1 MQRPLNRALAGAAA
15 LAVALTLASTAEA
28 QVGLTSNTATV
39 TLNATK
45 LSTLTVTPSTG
56 TASIASITDNSAANV
71 FSAVSLQTDWNLTAG
86 TSVRLVGWFATP
98 ASALA
103 NGAAVI
109 PSANVE
115 GGINGGGWTPFTGA
129 AVGGVGVAGGSLQ
142 LFSQAVAAATY
153 LGTRTD
159 NLNLRLN
166 LVGFPATSAGLYTGT
181 LNVMAVV
188 Q

>member
-1 MQRPLNRALAGAAA
+1 MQRPLNRALAVAAA
-15 LAVALTLASTAEA
+15 LALAAAGTVQA

-45 LSTLTVTPSTG
+45 TSTLTVTPSTG
-56 TASIASITDNSAANV
+56 TTTLASITDNSNANV
-71 FSAVSLQTDWNLTAG
+71 FPNVGLTTAWNLTAG
-86 TSVRLVGWFATP
+86 TSVNLIGWFTTP

-109 PSANVE
+109 PSSNVE
-115 GGINGGGWTPFTGA
+115 GGINGGGWTAFTGA

-142 LFSQAVAAATY
+142 LFNQAVAAVNYFAN
-153 LGTRTD
+153 RTD
-159 NLNLRLN
+159 QLNLRLN
-166 LVGFPATSAGLYTGT
+166 LVGFPTTSAGTYTGT
-181 LNVMAVV
+181 LNVQAVV

>member
-1 MQRPLNRALAGAAA
+1 MQRPLNRALAVAAA
-15 LAVALTLASTAEA
+15 LALAAATTAQA

-45 LSTLTVTPSTG
+45 NSTLTVSPT
-56 TASIASITDNSAANV
+56 TATATLASITDNSNANNFTNV
-71 FSAVSLQTDWNLTAG
+71 GLTTAWNLTAG
-86 TSVRLVGWFATP
+86 TSVNLIGWFATP

-103 NGAAVI
+103 NGAATI
-109 PSANVE
+109 PSSNVE
-115 GGINGGGWTPFTGA
+115 GGINGGGFSAFTTG

-142 LFSQAVAAATY
+142 LFNQAVAAANY

-159 NLNLRLN
+159 QLNLRLN
-166 LVGFPATSAGLYTGT
+166 LVGFPTTSAGTYTGT
-181 LNVMAVV
+181 LNVQAVV

>member
-15 LAVALTLASTAEA
+15 LALALASTAEA

-56 TASIASITDNSAANV
+56 TATLASITDNSTANV
-71 FSAVSLQTDWNLTAG
+71 FSSVSLQTDWNLTAG
-86 TSVRLVGWFATP
+86 TSVRLIGWFATP

-115 GGINGGGWTPFTGA
+115 GGINSGGWTPFTGA

-142 LFSQAVAAATY
+142 LFSQAVAAN
-153 LGTRTD
+153 LLNTRTD
-159 NLNLRLN
+159 NLDLRLN
-166 LVGFPATSAGLYTGT
+166 LTGFPATTAGLYTGT
-181 LNVMAVV
+181 LNVQAVV

>member
-1 MQRPLNRALAGAAA
+1 MQRPLNRALAAAA
-15 LAVALTLASTAEA
+15 LALALTSTAQA

-45 LSTLTVTPSTG
+45 LSTLTVSPT
-56 TASIASITDNSAANV
+56 TATTSIASITDNSLANQFPDV
-71 FSAVSLQTDWNLTAG
+71 GLTTAWNLTAG
-86 TSVRLVGWFATP
+86 TSVNLIGWFTTP

-109 PSANVE
+109 PSSKVE
-115 GGINGGGWTPFTGA
+115 GGINNAGWTAFTGG

-142 LFSQAVAAATY
+142 LFNQAVAVANY
-153 LGTRTD
+153 LGSRTD
-159 NLNLRLN
+159 QLNLRLN
-166 LVGFPATSAGLYTGT
+166 LVGFPTTSAGTYTGT
-181 LNVMAVV
+181 LNVQAVV

>member
-15 LAVALTLASTAEA
+15 LTLALALASTAEA
-28 QVGLTSNTATV
+28 QVGLTSNTSTV

-45 LSTLTVTPSTG
+45 LSTLTVAPSTG

-71 FSAVSLQTDWNLTAG
+71 FSAVSIQTDWNLTAG
-86 TSVRLVGWFATP
+86 TSVNLIGWFGTP

-109 PSANVE
+109 PSSKVE
-115 GGINGGGWTPFTGA
+115 GGINGGGWTAFTGA

-142 LFSQAVAAATY
+142 LFTQAVTGN
-153 LGTRTD
+153 LLNTRTD
-159 NLNLRLN
+159 NLDLRLN
-166 LVGFPATSAGLYTGT
+166 LAGFPATTAGLYTGT
-181 LNVMAVV
+181 LNLQAVV

>member
-15 LAVALTLASTAEA
+15 LALALALASTAEA
-28 QVGLTSNTATV
+28 QVGLTSTTATV

-45 LSTLTVTPSTG
+45 LSTLTVAPSTG
-56 TASIASITDNSAANV
+56 TASIASITDNSNANV
-71 FSAVSLQTDWNLTAG
+71 FSAVSIQTDWNLTAG
-86 TSVRLVGWFATP
+86 TSVRLIGWFATP

-129 AVGGVGVAGGSLQ
+129 AVGGVGVAGSLQ

-166 LVGFPATSAGLYTGT
+166 LAGFPATNAGLYTGT
-181 LNVMAVV
+181 LNVQAVV

>member
-1 MQRPLNRALAGAAA
+1 MQHPLNRALAATVA
-15 LAVALTLASTAEA
+15 LALAMAATAEA

-45 LSTLTVTPSTG
+45 LSTLTVSPT
-56 TASIASITDNSAANV
+56 TATATLASITDNSNANNFTNV
-71 FSAVSLQTDWNLTAG
+71 GLTTAWNLTAG
-86 TSVRLVGWFATP
+86 TSVNLIGWFATP

-109 PSANVE
+109 PSSNVE
-115 GGINGGGWTPFTGA
+115 GGINGGGYTAFTGG

-142 LFSQAVAAATY
+142 LFNQAVAAANY
-153 LGTRTD
+153 LGSRTD
-159 NLNLRLN
+159 QLNVRLN
-166 LVGFPATSAGLYTGT
+166 LVGFPTTSAGLYTGT
-181 LNVMAVV
+181 LNVQAVV